1 MNKAQAGRRKPGVLL
16 TRREFIKDLS
26 LAAGAAAASPL
37 LKAEEGAPPR
47 ARSTPRASRLNLI
60 YIGTDTW
67 RADYLGCYGN
77 PNIKTPHL
85 DQLAKESVLF
95 TNVYADGLPTIP
107 CRRVLYTGRS
117 ILPFKKHGSW
127 RPLFP
132 EDITF
137 AETLNKAGYT
147 TGLIVDCYHFF
158 KPDMNLHRGF
168 DSWEWI
174 RGQEHDLWQSGPKEK
189 FDARNYLP
197 EHLWELDRY
206 SDGQNPRVLQYL
218 LNTQDRRSE
227 DDYFCARTCRLAMR
241 WLERNLSQKPFM
253 LWLEMFDPHEPWDA
267 PKRFQKMY
275 YDKYPVERFLFGY
288 GVDKERLKPE
298 DIRALKGL
306 YSAEVT
312 FSDLWIGRLL
322 DRIRDLGLMDDT
334 IIVFSTDHGTH
345 LGEQGCVQKT
355 PGFLNSL
362 VAQLPLIMRH
372 PDVGS
377 FAGKRVNALIS
388 AADYMPTF
396 LHLLGVKGPEKRMTG
411 KSFWPAVA
419 GEKEAINGEVYVG
432 FGSFAAVRTR
442 DWHYFENLKTVTPVG
457 STPTEYDFRKAMTDP
472 GRGQGPALY
481 DLKKD
486 RGETKNVVEEHPEVV
501 AEMRKEL
508 AKRFSDAV

>member
-1 MNKAQAGRRKPGVLL
+1 MTNPETPRRGPRSVL
-16 TRREFIKDLS
+16 TRREFIRDMS
-26 LAAGAAAASPL
+26 AAVGAAAVAPL
-37 LKAEEGAPPR
+37 VGAEQAKPGQR
-47 ARSTPRASRLNLI
+47 ARARADSKLNLI

-67 RADYLGCYGN
+67 RADYLGCHGN
-77 PNIKTPHL
+77 PHIRTPYL

-107 CRRVLYTGRS
+107 HRRVLYTGRS
-117 ILPFKKHGSW
+117 ILPFSKHGSW
-127 RPLFP
+127 QPLFA
-132 EDITF
+132 EDVTF
-137 AETLNKAGYT
+137 AQTLNKARYT

-174 RGQEHDLWQSGPKEK
+174 RGQENDLWQSGPKEK
-189 FDARNYLP
+189 FDARKYLP

-206 SDGQNPRVLQYL
+206 SDGQNPRVVQYL

-227 DDYFCARTCRLAMR
+227 DDYFCARTCRSAMQ
-241 WLERNLSQKPFM
+241 WLERNLNNKPFA

-267 PKRFQKMY
+267 PKRFQEMY
-275 YDKYPVERFLFGY
+275 YDQYPVERFLFGY

-298 DIRALKGL
+298 DIPALKGL

-322 DRIRDLGLMDDT
+322 NRIRELGLMDDT
-334 IIVFSTDHGTH
+334 IVVFSTDHGTH

-355 PGFLNSL
+355 AGFLNSL
-362 VAQLPLIMRH
+362 VARLPLIIRH
-372 PDVGS
+372 PDTS
-377 FAGKRVNALIS
+377 AFAGKRVDALIS

-396 LHLLGVKGPEKRMTG
+396 LDLLGVKGPEDRMTG
-411 KSFWPAVA
+411 KSFWPVVT
-419 GEKEAINGEVYVG
+419 GEKDAINDAVYTG
-432 FGSFAAVRTR
+432 FGTFGMVRTT

-457 STPTEYDFRKAMTDP
+457 STPEEYDFRKAMTAP

-481 DLKKD
+481 NLKKD

-501 AEMRKEL
+501 AELREKLARRFEL
-508 AKRFSDAV
+508 AS

>member
-1 MNKAQAGRRKPGVLL
+1 MKSIPMAQKKSLGPI
-16 TRREFIKDLS
+16 TRREFVKELS
-26 LAAGAAAASPL
+26 LAAGAAATAPL
-37 LKAEEGAPPR
+37 LRAEEGAPVR
-47 ARSTPRASRLNLI
+47 TPKSQKKSRLNLI

-67 RADYLGCYGN
+67 RSDYLGCYGN
-77 PNIKTPHL
+77 PHIKTPHL
-85 DQLAKESVLF
+85 DELAKESVLF

-117 ILPFKKHGSW
+117 ILPFEKHGSW

-132 EDITF
+132 EDATF

-168 DSWEWI
+168 DSWEWV
-174 RGQEHDLWQSGPKEK
+174 RGQEFDMWQSGPREK

-197 EHLWELDRY
+197 KHLWEEDRY
-206 SDGQNPRVLQYL
+206 KNGQNPRVVQYL

-241 WLERNLSQKPFM
+241 WLERNLGGKPFM

-267 PKRFQKMY
+267 PKRFQEMY

-298 DIRALKGL
+298 DIPALKGL

-322 DRIRDLGLMDDT
+322 NRIRELGLMDDT

-362 VAQLPLIMRH
+362 VARLPLIIRH
-372 PDVGS
+372 PDTS
-377 FAGKRVNALIS
+377 AFAGKRADALIS

-396 LHLLGVKGPEKRMTG
+396 LDLLGVKGPEDRMTG
-411 KSFWPAVA
+411 KSFWPVVT
-419 GEKEAINGEVYVG
+419 GENEAINDEVYVG
-432 FGSFAAVRTR
+432 FGSFAAVRTKE
-442 DWHYFENLKTVTPVG
+442 WHYFENLKTVVAPG
-457 STPTEYDFRKAMTDP
+457 ATPTEYDFRKAMTAP

-486 RGETKNVVEEHPEVV
+486 RGETNNVVEEHPKVV
-501 AEMRKEL
+501 AELREKLARRFEL
-508 AKRFSDAV
+508 